1 MVNEVKLKKA
11 QRLRQKSM
19 SVGMRYMK
27 ENVVALKTH
36 ENANLSAKHPK
47 INENNDNGRSS

>member
-11 QRLRQKSM
+11 QKLRQKSM

-27 ENVVALKTH
+27 ENIVALKAH
-36 ENANLSAKHPK
+36 EGINLSAKHPK
-47 INENNDNGRSS
+47 INENNDNSRPS